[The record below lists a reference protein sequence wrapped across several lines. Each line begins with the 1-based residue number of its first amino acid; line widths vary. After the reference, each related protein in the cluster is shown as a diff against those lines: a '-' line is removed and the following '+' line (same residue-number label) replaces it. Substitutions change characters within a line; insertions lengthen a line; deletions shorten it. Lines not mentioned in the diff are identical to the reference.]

1 MKMKVEKSLFQ
12 IHFPSSFT
20 IFSST
25 YGLLVSGVRHF
36 AIAFSYNRIQITRNV
51 QTRDDPTTID
61 YAQKKK
67 ELKQRFITAAHVLC
81 ASLLQKFIFN
91 YLQFYCSL
99 IMIHNNCKLIQLSF
113 DEYFISTLS
122 PPPVLHHPRLIVMLN
137 GRLREVLVRDGF
149 PQQTRDGRANCCKQ
163 I

>member
-36 AIAFSYNRIQITRNV
+36 AIAFSYNRIQIKRNV

-67 ELKQRFITAAHVLC
+67 ELKQHFITAAHVLC

-99 IMIHNNCKLIQLSF
+99 IIIHNILQTYLAFIRRVLHFDPLS
-113 DEYFISTLS
+113 STG
-122 PPPVLHHPRLIVMLN
+122 PPPSAINCYV
-137 GRLREVLVRDGF
+137 EW
-149 PQQTRDGRANCCKQ
+149 QTTWGVGTRWNPPSDKRRPSQ
-163 I
+163 LL